1 MALPET
7 ALITELNN
15 KDVYMS
21 NFQETKA
28 TVTLTGKVVSNMDVP
43 GHTDEVKCFWIHRSS
58 RYVGGHISAAENIT
72 DHPVGVPYTIE
83 PVPPGSGQTGAYIDT
98 LVQIAG
104 TPKADGGNSKPWE
117 YQAP

>member
-28 TVTLTGKVVSNMDVP
+28 TVTLTDKVVSNMDVP
-43 GHTDEVKCFWIHRSS
+43 GHTDELKCFWIHRAS
-58 RYVGGHISAAENIT
+58 RYEGAIFPLHKILPTTPSAFLI
-72 DHPVGVPYTIE
+72 
-83 PVPPGSGQTGAYIDT
+83 
-98 LVQIAG
+98 
-104 TPKADGGNSKPWE
+104 
-117 YQAP
+117 